1 MKNFRSLLFVVIILF
16 TYSCT
21 KFSEKV
27 YKSEF
32 EKLAF
37 ETLRMK
43 MNISD
48 FSTLDWNTIK
58 VFSINGEPSLMKI
71 KSKNNP
77 LQFLLFAKLN
87 NETIHNWVEFKNY
100 DKTNDRITGLL
111 VLKELNNSVINQFE
125 VKENQIIFPNSSINK
140 LSSLS
145 INSTA
150 DEEVVI
156 ELPPVVVVG
165 YIYNQSINYWS
176 LYWLFNMDSNWYNQ
190 FAQID
195 LLGFGD
201 INGSG
206 QVIPI
211 SDLYPETAEILEF
224 ELDYKNQMS
233 DEEINIFES
242 MTREQQLKYLWN
254 AYNAK
259 TLAQKL
265 FPNSLFNG
273 KGDAFRHAYFSA
285 LNSESLG
292 VELAKRLGD
301 AHENIPAPNLLERE
315 MDLRNNQIGR
325 DLFRYLQQQG
335 LAGHFYR
342 ESVLIRLNIMMGNG
356 DLWHLRPLA
365 FDGSVIPGVTE
376 LVNVN
381 Q

>member
-1 MKNFRSLLFVVIILF
+1 
-16 TYSCT
+16 
-21 KFSEKV
+21 
-27 YKSEF
+27 
-32 EKLAF
+32 
-37 ETLRMK
+37 
-43 MNISD
+43 
-48 FSTLDWNTIK
+48 
-58 VFSINGEPSLMKI
+58 
-71 KSKNNP
+71 
-77 LQFLLFAKLN
+77 
-87 NETIHNWVEFKNY
+87 
-100 DKTNDRITGLL
+100 
-111 VLKELNNSVINQFE
+111 
-125 VKENQIIFPNSSINK
+125 
-140 LSSLS
+140 
-145 INSTA
+145 
-150 DEEVVI
+150 
-156 ELPPVVVVG
+156 
-165 YIYNQSINYWS
+165 
-176 LYWLFNMDSNWYNQ
+176 MDSNWYNQ

-195 LLGFGD
+195 FLGFGD

-233 DEEINIFES
+233 DEEISIFES

-259 TLAQKL
+259 TLAKKL